1 MIERKFIVG
10 EIRSSET
17 SKIGIFTG
25 ALLRIQVA
33 LFIILHVY
41 LRQKLI
47 FLPTI
52 FNCAMNLHYHM
63 A

>member
-47 FLPTI
+47 FLPI
-52 FNCAMNLHYHM
+52 YNF
-63 A
+63 